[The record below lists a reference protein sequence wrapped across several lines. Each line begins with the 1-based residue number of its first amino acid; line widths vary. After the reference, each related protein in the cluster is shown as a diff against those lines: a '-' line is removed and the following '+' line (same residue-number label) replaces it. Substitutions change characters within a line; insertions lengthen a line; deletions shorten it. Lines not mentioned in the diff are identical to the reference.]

1 MTTELTPSEVSPEER
16 ALRLRNV
23 RKWVFLRGLLLG
35 MIIGAWWIFF
45 APDAVVDNEYKTILG
60 VAVGVLATAS
70 YIFNLRTTLF
80 PRK

>member
-1 MTTELTPSEVSPEER
+1 MTTEPTPCQVSPEES

-23 RKWVFLRGLLLG
+23 RKWILLRGILLG